1 MQELHQRFSKWESFW
16 NVTYRMGIKACLQK
30 KNWGCLTA
38 EICPF
43 LLSFSHCN
51 EGVVVQVCKGK
62 LKKVK

>member
-1 MQELHQRFSKWESFW
+1 
-16 NVTYRMGIKACLQK
+16 MGIFLECYLPIGNKACPGDELQ